1 MAIPGGI
8 KAYVAKNKLAYE
20 DSKKRMMQH
29 FERSYSLKSKCSKE
43 KLKNKEN

>member
-20 DSKKRMMQH
+20 DSKKRMMRH
-29 FERSYSLKSKCSKE
+29 FEKYCLIQRKRLKEQLKKKE
-43 KLKNKEN
+43 E